1 MILQK
6 LINPLKDMR
15 IILFFVIFYIFFT
28 ASSKISLIPTG
39 DEIHRIIQSHSLAY
53 DLDIDMKNTYESKKF
68 FKWAC
73 CDRHILPQSY
83 ESDFNFIYD
92 TSKDDD
98 NGDWISKSQFNEF
111 PKIVKISVENFNTIT
126 IFDYSN
132 EDESTIYMKF
142 EPDSSGNNIIRKK
155 N

>member
-53 DLDIDMKNTYESKKF
+53 DLDIFEAMKKY
-68 FKWAC
+68 FKS
-73 CDRHILPQSY
+73 HKPS
-83 ESDFNFIYD
+83 
-92 TSKDDD
+92 
-98 NGDWISKSQFNEF
+98 
-111 PKIVKISVENFNTIT
+111 
-126 IFDYSN
+126 IFDRLL
-132 EDESTIYMKF
+132 TRIKRF
-142 EPDSSGNNIIRKK
+142 
-155 N
+155 

>member
-53 DLDIDMKNTYESKKF
+53 DLDIFEAMKKYFYKLIDLNSRENISFNKLLKKLF
-68 FKWAC
+68 
-73 CDRHILPQSY
+73 
-83 ESDFNFIYD
+83 
-92 TSKDDD
+92 
-98 NGDWISKSQFNEF
+98 
-111 PKIVKISVENFNTIT
+111 
-126 IFDYSN
+126 
-132 EDESTIYMKF
+132 
-142 EPDSSGNNIIRKK
+142 
-155 N
+155 